1 MCKWRRHFKL
11 NVKLRQSQNKD
22 SYERAVFGSFITKYV
37 QRIWRSSRGGEDR
50 NMLELYSFY
59 ALSFVEELLTDL
71 LSLVCITPQAVD
83 DFFGVSSTSAQL
95 FPTS

>member
-1 MCKWRRHFKL
+1 MSKEYGVQVEV
-11 NVKLRQSQNKD
+11 VKIETCWN
-22 SYERAVFGSFITKYV
+22 FI
-37 QRIWRSSRGGEDR
+37 
-50 NMLELYSFY
+50 SFY
-59 ALSFVEELLTDL
+59 ALSFVEELLTD

>member
-1 MCKWRRHFKL
+1 MSKEYGVQVEV
-11 NVKLRQSQNKD
+11 VKIETCWN
-22 SYERAVFGSFITKYV
+22 FI
-37 QRIWRSSRGGEDR
+37 
-50 NMLELYSFY
+50 SFY

>member
-1 MCKWRRHFKL
+1 MYKEYGVQVEV
-11 NVKLRQSQNKD
+11 VKIETWWN
-22 SYERAVFGSFITKYV
+22 FI
-37 QRIWRSSRGGEDR
+37 
-50 NMLELYSFY
+50 LFY

>member
-1 MCKWRRHFKL
+1 MSKEYGVQVEV
-11 NVKLRQSQNKD
+11 VKIETCWN
-22 SYERAVFGSFITKYV
+22 FI
-37 QRIWRSSRGGEDR
+37 
-50 NMLELYSFY
+50 LFY

>member
-37 QRIWRSSRGGEDR
+37 QRIWRSSRGGKDR
-50 NMLELYSFY
+50 NMLELYFILRPVLY
-59 ALSFVEELLTDL
+59 WNY
-71 LSLVCITPQAVD
+71 C
-83 DFFGVSSTSAQL
+83 
-95 FPTS
+95 

>member
-1 MCKWRRHFKL
+1 MYKEYGVQVEV
-11 NVKLRQSQNKD
+11 VKIETWWN
-22 SYERAVFGSFITKYV
+22 FI
-37 QRIWRSSRGGEDR
+37 
-50 NMLELYSFY
+50 LFY

-71 LSLVCITPQAVD
+71 LLLVCITPQAVD

>member
-50 NMLELYSFY
+50 NMLELYFI
-59 ALSFVEELLTDL
+59 LRPVLCGRTVDR
-71 LSLVCITPQAVD
+71 LVCITPQAVD